1 MRDLL
6 PLRIKCRGR
15 ESRTEVF
22 SNPRLPDLPHC
33 SYESGAVVPLSG
45 SDQAEPPRQKPTG
58 RVTLKG
64 FPRNY
69 HNDTSPR
76 VSPPK
81 KTPELYKSARPREIG
96 KPRRLENP
104 HKCEKCSTHFTNRGG
119 RAWVTPSGSGEG
131 LVEVDPS

>member
-45 SDQAEPPRQKPTG
+45 SDQAEPPRQKSRG
-58 RVTLKG
+58 QVMLKG

-76 VSPPK
+76 VSPPPPPK
-81 KTPELYKSARPREIG
+81 KKHPNTTNPPPPPKLATPA
-96 KPRRLENP
+96 
-104 HKCEKCSTHFTNRGG
+104 
-119 RAWVTPSGSGEG
+119 
-131 LVEVDPS
+131 